1 MEVNTIV
8 GIIFGVL
15 FVILVI
21 VGSVIRRKATIENLA
36 TLPGEHT
43 VFEESGIRVDEKLR
57 GEGIVTM
64 YRKSFVRLTNK
75 RIIIAQVPWFGK
87 KIHYLVSV
95 INYSGE
101 TGPEVGNYGGVFLK
115 GVGASKGYMTFY
127 TTKQHINIEQIKDKS
142 VVKIVVPMKDTG
154 PFLKEPRIF
163 IYTNSIV
170 KYQEILK

>member
-1 MEVNTIV
+1 MEANIIV
-8 GIIFGVL
+8 GVIFGVL
-15 FVILVI
+15 FAIFVI
-21 VGSVIRRKATIENLA
+21 VGSVVRRKATVENLA

-43 VFEESGIRVDEKLR
+43 VFEESGVRVDEKFR

-64 YRKSFVRLTNK
+64 YHKSFVRLTNK

-87 KIHYLVSV
+87 KIRYLVSV
-95 INYSGE
+95 IYYTGE

-127 TTKQHINIEQIKDKS
+127 TTKQHISIEQVKDKH
-142 VVKIVVPMKDTG
+142 VVKVVVPMKDPG

-163 IYTNSIV
+163 VYTSNIA
-170 KYQEILK
+170 KYQEVLK